1 MGQRE
6 PVWDLRDHAKEIY
19 TIRWSPTGP
28 ATRNPNAP
36 LRLASA
42 SFDATVRLWDTE
54 RGACVHTLR
63 KHDKKVYTIAF
74 SPDGDYLASG
84 SLGGQL
90 HIWSVRNGALLKS
103 LNNRGFGGG
112 SADIFEVAWN
122 SRGTRLAATI
132 GGRVTIIDVRMM

>member
-1 MGQRE
+1 M
-6 PVWDLRDHAKEIY
+6 
-19 TIRWSPTGP
+19 
-28 ATRNPNAP
+28 
-36 LRLASA
+36 
-42 SFDATVRLWDTE
+42 RLWDTE

-90 HIWSVRNGALLKS
+90 HIWSARATARALLERSGIEAEAPSLSLSLPLSRPPSRSVRNGALLKS

-122 SRGTRLAATI
+122 SRGI
-132 GGRVTIIDVRMM
+132 GRG